1 MRPLLG
7 RRQRGRIFLCAASM
21 PLVAEAVFLRRERER
36 MILRKLAEMRI
47 ATQWPPS
54 TNMKVKMRKI
64 LEMINLLLRLVPQPN
79 HQQNI
84 CFPS

>member
-1 MRPLLG
+1 MRPLLS

-21 PLVAEAVFLRRERER
+21 PLVAEAVFLRRGRER
-36 MILRKLAEMRI
+36 MILRKLAEMHI
-47 ATQWPPS
+47 AMQWPPS
-54 TNMKVKMRKI
+54 TNMKMKKI

-84 CFPS
+84 CLPS